1 MSFRRILFSCI
12 LIVCLPVLFTQ
23 YLFALTGPSFDFSC
37 QRILHPN
44 GVFNT
49 RIRLVQFPQDG
60 TESQLIV
67 QFRQNNRNVYE
78 LSRYLPAP
86 AADTLWEFWISLPEG
101 YYEVWAEM
109 RSLSQAGSQIHS
121 TTFFARNISGRTAVS
136 DISLLHFQTGKPVLN
151 TDIPGAG
158 QQFSFSCFLYPSG
171 AEQLTARAVLY
182 RQDENPYSDA
192 AGKYTSL
199 GQVSTPI
206 TGSAN
211 QGFKFEAPLPAD
223 SLESGN
229 YLIEVFVYQEDQII
243 AEASHSFNVLW
254 HKVPGMLAS
263 PEPWLPAMAWRFP
276 QGQVPEAL
284 AQPAAFLNYWILQ
297 NENTG
302 VYPYASLEDYFK
314 RWDALPGFLGTAK
327 PGRSVKSKY
336 FLLLG
341 EPDSMSLT
349 ISGTDSLSVWF
360 YNSPPMQKYF
370 IKPEG
375 EKEWEEMNT
384 LHKLRLSLNL

>member
-1 MSFRRILFSCI
+1 MSFRRGFFPYFL
-12 LIVCLPVLFTQ
+12 VCLPVLFPQ
-23 YLFALTGPSFDFSC
+23 YLLALSGPLFDFSC
-37 QRILHPN
+37 QRILHAN

-49 RIRLVQFPQDG
+49 RIRIIQFPQDG

-78 LSRYLPAP
+78 LSRYLKAS
-86 AADTLWEFWISLPEG
+86 AADTLREFWITLPDG

-109 RSLSQAGSQIHS
+109 RSLSQPGNQINS
-121 TTFFARNISGRTAVS
+121 TTFFARNVAGRTAVS
-136 DISLLHFQTGKPVLN
+136 DISLLHSRTDNPVLN
-151 TDIPGAG
+151 SDIPGAG
-158 QQFSFSCFLYPSG
+158 QQFSFSCFIYPFG
-171 AEQLTARAVLY
+171 ANQLTARAVLY

-199 GQVSTPI
+199 GQVSAPI
-206 TGSAN
+206 TGSPN
-211 QGFKFEAPLPAD
+211 QTFTFESPLPAD

-243 AEASHSFNVLW
+243 AEASYSFNVLW
-254 HKVPGMLAS
+254 HKVPGMLAD

-276 QGQVPEAL
+276 NGAVPEEL
-284 AQPAAFLNYWILQ
+284 SQPAAFLNYWLNQ
-297 NENTG
+297 NENNG
-302 VYPYASLEDYFK
+302 VYPYAALEEFYK
-314 RWDALPGFLGTAK
+314 KWDKLPQFLNTADAMQ
-327 PGRSVKSKY
+327 SVKSKY

-341 EPDSMSLT
+341 EPDSVTLT
-349 ISGTDSLSVWF
+349 SSGTDSLSVWF
-360 YNSPPMQKYF
+360 YNSPPLQKYF

-375 EKEWEEMNT
+375 ESEWAEMNI